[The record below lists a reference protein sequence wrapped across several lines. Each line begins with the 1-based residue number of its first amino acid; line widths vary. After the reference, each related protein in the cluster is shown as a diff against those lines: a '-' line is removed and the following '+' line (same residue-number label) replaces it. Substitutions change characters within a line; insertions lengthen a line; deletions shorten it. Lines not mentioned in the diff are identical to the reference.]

1 MLSGGA
7 LTHAISSS
15 STWRELQQLLL
26 AHQQHLGPVH
36 VAAALSRLAK
46 IAALPGQQHCTQA
59 HQRQQQWQLW
69 PAQQQQQAQK
79 QEAAAVQGF
88 IAGVLLPLL
97 RATAGGMNAR
107 ALANSSWALAKLG
120 YVCDRRDMVQVGGLG
135 GRWVALT
142 GGLVWR
148 GGGLQ

>member
-46 IAALPGQQHCTQA
+46 VAALPGQQQSTQA
-59 HQRQQQWQLW
+59 QQRQQQWQ
-69 PAQQQQQAQK
+69 QQQAQP
-79 QEAAAVQGF
+79 QEAAAVKGF

-97 RATAGGMNAR
+97 RATAGSMNAR
-107 ALANSSWALAKLG
+107 ALANSSWALAKMG
-120 YVCDRRDMVQVGGLG
+120 YVCDRRDMVQVGSAKGWGGG
-135 GRWVALT
+135 GRWH
-142 GGLVWR
+142 
-148 GGGLQ
+148 